1 MTTEKTRI
9 YKARIY
15 FNLFIVVV
23 LFFLFGCSKSDTTTT
38 IQYGS
43 VSDFEGNAYKTVAI
57 GSQVWM
63 AENLRSEK
71 LNNGTAIPLVT
82 DNSTWANMTTS
93 AYSFYSNDSVS
104 YKNNYGVLYNWYT
117 VQTGRLCPSGWHV
130 PSDEEFTTLNTT
142 LGVDS
147 LAGGMLKLNTGY
159 WYAPN
164 TYATNSTGFTAI
176 SSGYRNYNGAF
187 NSSEGYL
194 AAFWST
200 TEYSSYARYIYLNYN
215 SGAIG
220 RNYADKEYG
229 LSVRCI
235 KD

>member
-9 YKARIY
+9 Y
-15 FNLFIVVV
+15 FNLFTVVV
-23 LFFLFGCSKSDTTTT
+23 LFFLFGCSKSDNSTP

-43 VSDFEGNAYKTVAI
+43 VSDLEGNSYKTVII
-57 GSQVWM
+57 GSQEWM

-82 DNSTWANMTTS
+82 DNSTWANTTAP

-117 VQTGRLCPSGWHV
+117 VQTGKLCPTGWHV
-130 PSDEEFTTLNTT
+130 PSDAEFTTLKTT

-147 LAGGMLKLNTGY
+147 IAGGMLKFNLGF
-159 WYAPN
+159 WLSPN
-164 TYATNSTGFTAI
+164 TYGTNSTGFTALPG
-176 SSGYRNYNGAF
+176 GYRNYNGSF
-187 NSSEGYL
+187 NSSSGYL
-194 AAFWST
+194 AAFWSK
-200 TEYSSYARYIYLNYN
+200 TEEGSYARYIYLTYN
-215 SGAIG
+215 SGTIG
-220 RNYADKEYG
+220 RNHADKEYG
-229 LSVRCI
+229 LSVRCL